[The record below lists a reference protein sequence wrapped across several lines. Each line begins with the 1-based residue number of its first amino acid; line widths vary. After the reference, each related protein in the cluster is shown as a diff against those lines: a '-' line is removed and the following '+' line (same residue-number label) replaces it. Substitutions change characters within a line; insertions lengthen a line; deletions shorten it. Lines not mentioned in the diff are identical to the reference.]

1 MQVTHSSTPDG
12 RLLLYFT
19 FGAEA
24 PPHLPDPG
32 AASADAGGKPA
43 GQPHV

>member
-1 MQVTHSSTPDG
+1 MHVTRSSTPDG

-24 PPHLPDPG
+24 PPQLANHG
-32 AASADAGGKPA
+32 AVVADAGGEKA